1 MYQPYKKKYQAY
13 ISNDG
18 HDLMQKAMMLL
29 LFLLKKV
36 ITEFMFW
43 YISKGDAINIMKNSD
58 LNEKNGLL
66 QKNFC
71 CFNIRKKTYY
81 RRNREKLL
89 NRAKKYYENTKERLR
104 EQAQSKYIDSLTKKK
119 IKKENIGE
127 IDIKMSQED
136 K

>member
-1 MYQPYKKKYQAY
+1 MKKMDYCK
-13 ISNDG
+13 
-18 HDLMQKAMMLL
+18 
-29 LFLLKKV
+29 
-36 ITEFMFW
+36 
-43 YISKGDAINIMKNSD
+43 
-58 LNEKNGLL
+58 
-66 QKNFC
+66 KNFC

-81 RRNREKLL
+81 QRNREKLL

-119 IKKENIGE
+119 IKRENIGE

>member
-18 HDLMQKAMMLL
+18 HDLMQKPMMLL
-29 LFLLKKV
+29 LFLSKKV

-43 YISKGDAINIMKNSD
+43 YISKRD
-58 LNEKNGLL
+58 
-66 QKNFC
+66 
-71 CFNIRKKTYY
+71 
-81 RRNREKLL
+81 
-89 NRAKKYYENTKERLR
+89 ENTKERLR

-119 IKKENIGE
+119 IRKENIGE